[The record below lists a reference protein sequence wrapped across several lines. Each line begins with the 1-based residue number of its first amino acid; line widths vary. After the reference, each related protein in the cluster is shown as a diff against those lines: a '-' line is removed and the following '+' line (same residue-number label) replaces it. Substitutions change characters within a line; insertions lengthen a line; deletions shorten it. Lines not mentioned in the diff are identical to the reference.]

1 MPRLVL
7 LDRDGVLNADRV
19 DSVKHIGELELIDGA
34 AKAIAR
40 LNAAHVLVAVV
51 TNQSVVGRGV
61 IGRDQLERIHQELR
75 GRLGAQGAHLDL
87 LLDCTDPPGPPSPR
101 RKPEPGMLIEALRHF
116 GAEPAATP
124 MIGDSLGDLQA
135 ALRAGCKRVLVG
147 TGKGRA
153 TQAAGLPH
161 DLLPV
166 AVYDDLAAATD
177 VYLAGVI

>member
-1 MPRLVL
+1 MTRLVL
-7 LDRDGVLNADRV
+7 LDRDGVLNTDRADC
-19 DSVKHIGELELIDGA
+19 VKHIGELELIEGA
-34 AKAIAR
+34 ARAVAR
-40 LNAAHVLVAVV
+40 LNAARVMVAVV
-51 TNQSVVGRGV
+51 TNQSIVGRGL

-75 GRLGAQGAHLDL
+75 GRLASQGARLDL
-87 LLDCTDPPGPPSPR
+87 MLDCTDAPGPPSPR

-116 GAEPAATP
+116 GADPAATP

-135 ALRAGCKRVLVG
+135 AQRAGCKRVLVV

-166 AVYDDLAAATD
+166 SVYDDLAAAAEA
-177 VYLAGVI
+177 YLAGAI